1 MAVNQKTIRV
11 LNKIFEAGF
20 TNEKDI
26 TAMTMDDILGIQG
39 ITIADM
45 AVINDL
51 QKSIKTNKVITFFGG
66 GEL

>member
-1 MAVNQKTIRV
+1 M
-11 LNKIFEAGF
+11 FEAGF
-20 TNEKDI
+20 TTEKEI
-26 TAMTMDDILGIQG
+26 TAMTMDDILNMKG

-51 QKSIKTNKVITFFGG
+51 QKSIKANKVITFLGG

>member
-11 LNKIFEAGF
+11 LNKIFETGF
-20 TNEKDI
+20 TTEKEI
-26 TAMTMDDILGIQG
+26 IAMTMDDILGIQG

-51 QKSIKTNKVITFFGG
+51 QKSIKTNKVITLLGG
-66 GEL
+66 GEP

>member
-1 MAVNQKTIRV
+1 V
-11 LNKIFEAGF
+11 LNKIFETGF
-20 TNEKDI
+20 TTEKEI

-51 QKSIKTNKVITFFGG
+51 QKSIRTNKVITLLGG
-66 GEL
+66 GEP

>member
-11 LNKIFEAGF
+11 LNKIFETGF
-20 TNEKDI
+20 TTEKEI
-26 TAMTMDDILGIQG
+26 IAMTMDDILGIQG

-51 QKSIKTNKVITFFGG
+51 QKSIRTNKVITLLGG
-66 GEL
+66 GEP